1 MKRAF
6 VLGNGKSRL
15 KADLNLLKTKG
26 RIYGCNALYRDFHPD
41 VLIAVDPKMVIE
53 ICQANY
59 QLEHEV
65 WTNPNK
71 QYRDFKKL
79 NFFSNPRG
87 WSSGPTALLRACMD
101 HCDEIYILGFDYH
114 SSDGKFNNV
123 YASTFNYKASTSSA
137 TYFGNWMKQTETI
150 MREYPRIN
158 FFRVNGDDP
167 IYFNEWKMI
176 NNFKD
181 MNYEILHRLIEAY

>member
-1 MKRAF
+1 MKKAF

-15 KADLNLLKTKG
+15 RANLDLLKSKG
-26 RIYGCNALYRDFHPD
+26 RVYGCNALYRDFQPD
-41 VLIAVDPKMVIE
+41 VLIAVDPKMIIE
-53 ICQANY
+53 ICQVGY

-71 QYRDFKKL
+71 QYRDFKNL
-79 NFFSNPRG
+79 NVFGNPRG

-101 HCDEIYILGFDYH
+101 NYQEIYILGFDYH
-114 SSDGKFNNV
+114 STDGKLNNV
-123 YASTFNYKASTSSA
+123 YADTFNYKKSTDSA
-137 TYFGNWMKQTETI
+137 TYFGNWQKQTEVI
-150 MREYPRIN
+150 MKEYPNVN

-167 IYFNEWKMI
+167 IYFKEWKML

-181 MNYEILHRLIEAY
+181 MNYEIFENLLKAF